1 MVEMSRRL
9 LRRLSCQ
16 RLQLLPVRAGWRIN
30 PLAWIVEPVPGSPYV
45 TRAVEQDRRTGG
57 RPCPHAMVISLLQ
70 LKAPEAGAVDQPGLR
85 SPPSSPLSRWSRPR
99 FWSSAFI

>member
-30 PLAWIVEPVPGSPYV
+30 PLAWIIKRGAWFALCNRGRG
-45 TRAVEQDRRTGG
+45 TRQTHRRTT
-57 RPCPHAMVISLLQ
+57 M
-70 LKAPEAGAVDQPGLR
+70 
-85 SPPSSPLSRWSRPR
+85 SPLDGHVIVGVESSRSRGSRPTR
-99 FWSSAFI
+99 IEVSSVITTLAVIAATVLIVCFH